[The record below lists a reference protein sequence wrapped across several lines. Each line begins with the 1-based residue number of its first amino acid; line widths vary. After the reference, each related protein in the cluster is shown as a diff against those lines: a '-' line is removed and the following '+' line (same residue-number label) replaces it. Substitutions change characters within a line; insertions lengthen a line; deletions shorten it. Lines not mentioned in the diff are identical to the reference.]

1 MGVGLKTVPRVRDR
15 TLKKLLLI
23 CKKQHLCLPF
33 VEAVSMSILLKG
45 VRMPAPLLL
54 VAMLLLSAGSSS
66 AFRPLSRR
74 LSGSRLSM
82 KNPTVFFD
90 IGEPR
95 CLQPSTD

>member
-1 MGVGLKTVPRVRDR
+1 
-15 TLKKLLLI
+15 
-23 CKKQHLCLPF
+23 
-33 VEAVSMSILLKG
+33 
-45 VRMPAPLLL
+45 MPAPLLL